1 MNNPLVADLVR
12 ALNPAAL
19 AGAIGMAPDP
29 WQTDVLRSQHPRILL
44 NCCRQSG
51 KSTTAAVLAIW
62 TAIYEPGSVVLVLS
76 PSMRQSGELFR
87 KALGLYRSMGR
98 PVAAE
103 AESALTLTLENRS
116 RLVCL
121 PGQEGTVR
129 GYSGVRLLVVDEASR
144 VDDELLAAIRPMM
157 AVSAGRL
164 IALSTPAGK
173 RGWWYEA
180 WESGGPDWLR
190 VLITA
195 DQVPRISADFL
206 EEERAALGEFLFRQE
221 YYGRF
226 AETSEQ
232 LFGAEA
238 VAGAFDRTIEP
249 LTIGGI

>member
-1 MNNPLVADLVR
+1 MNPLTADLVR

-19 AGAIGMAPDP
+19 TSAIGMVADA
-29 WQTDVLRSQHPRILL
+29 WQVEVLRSQHPRILL

-51 KSTTAAVLAIW
+51 KSTTAAVLALH
-62 TAIYEPGSVVLVLS
+62 AAVYEPASVVLVLS

-87 KALGLYRSMGR
+87 KALGLYRSLGR

-121 PGQEGTVR
+121 PGSESTVR

-157 AVSAGRL
+157 AVSGGRM

-173 RGWWYEA
+173 RGWFWEA
-180 WESGGPDWLR
+180 WESGQDWMK

-195 DQVPRISADFL
+195 DLVPRISAEFL
-206 EEERAALGEFLFRQE
+206 EEERDALGDFLFKQE
-221 YYGRF
+221 YFGRF
-226 AETSEQ
+226 AETVEQ
-232 LFGAEA
+232 LFGAEM
-238 VAGAFDRTIEP
+238 VASAFSRGVEP
-249 LTIGGI
+249 LLGGI